1 MTRLDF
7 DKTDD
12 KNLAVQLV
20 EARLGA
26 CGANRIDQSD
36 DDAWL
41 AFGAG
46 SHPIPVRVLVAD
58 VEGWLVSLDDACPI
72 TDASGEIGFWILVDP
87 VTASTFVIPEWWIRN
102 DIDEMQA
109 AYAVRAT
116 VGAPDAPDASVDDRA
131 PSPVIDRE
139 RVERWRDRW
148 DLIEKLLK

>member
-1 MTRLDF
+1 MAVRSQVGPDNKHSLD
-7 DKTDD
+7 
-12 KNLAVQLV
+12 VR
-20 EARLGA
+20 EAR
-26 CGANRIDQSD
+26 IQ
-36 DDAWL
+36 
-41 AFGAG
+41 F
-46 SHPIPVRVLVAD
+46 
-58 VEGWLVSLDDACPI
+58 

-87 VTASTFVIPEWWIRN
+87 ASVSTYVIPEWWIRN

-116 VGAPDAPDASVDDRA
+116 VGAPNATDDDCA